1 MEQIKTEKPL
11 VQLKQSEEKSL
22 TCGEYCAKTYDYLNQ
37 VRLDIGIPD
46 YEYST
51 MIALAGIS
59 VDKLKKADFSRA
71 ENRVSSRLGIN
82 RRNFDGFGGF
92 VKELLIQRKIFDYLK
107 ARDQQV

>member
-1 MEQIKTEKPL
+1 MEQITTEKPL
-11 VQLKQSEEKSL
+11 VQLNQSEEKPL

-37 VRLDIGIPD
+37 VRLNLGIPD
-46 YEYST
+46 CEYST

-59 VDKLKKADFSRA
+59 VESLKKVDFSRA
-71 ENRVSSRLGIN
+71 GNRVSSRLGIN
-82 RRNFDGFGGF
+82 RRNFDGFDDF